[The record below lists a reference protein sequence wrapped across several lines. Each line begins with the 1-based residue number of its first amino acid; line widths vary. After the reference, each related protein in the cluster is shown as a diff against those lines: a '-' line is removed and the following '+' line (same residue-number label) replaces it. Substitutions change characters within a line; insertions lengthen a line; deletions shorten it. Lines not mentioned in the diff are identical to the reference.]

1 MGTIQIDGSTPKLTI
16 GNATAEDATI
26 LFDGNAQDFYIALDD
41 SADDLLIGLG
51 STVGTTPAIA
61 IDENLKV
68 NIPVTT
74 ASTSASTGS
83 LTTGGGAGIGADLY
97 VGDDVYLITDSA
109 VLGFGA
115 DKDTTLTHT
124 DGTGLTLNS
133 TNKLC
138 FNDASQFIQGSSGTV
153 LSIGAT
159 DEIDLT
165 ATAVDLNGTLN
176 VSGVATFQATPVF
189 PDGSLPLADLDI
201 DGGTDIGAAI
211 VDADLFIIDD
221 GAGGTNRKTTASRL
235 KTYVVGGITEVDQWR
250 LTTSFTSNADPIDD
264 NLERVDTYGG
274 GYKGTG
280 MTESSGIFTFP
291 STGYWLVGYQGK
303 GFHTSADSQR
313 LEWDIK
319 VTTDN
324 SNYNTASV
332 AIDSLEYYSS
342 VDTWCGDYCEYIVDV
357 TNTTNVKV
365 AFSFG
370 AGQGGETCAGNTST
384 VYTGMSFIRLG
395 DT

>member
-1 MGTIQIDGSTPKLTI
+1 
-16 GNATAEDATI
+16 
-26 LFDGNAQDFYIALDD
+26 
-41 SADDLLIGLG
+41 
-51 STVGTTPAIA
+51 
-61 IDENLKV
+61 
-68 NIPVTT
+68 
-74 ASTSASTGS
+74 
-83 LTTGGGAGIGADLY
+83 
-97 VGDDVYLITDSA
+97 
-109 VLGFGA
+109 
-115 DKDTTLTHT
+115 
-124 DGTGLTLNS
+124 
-133 TNKLC
+133 
-138 FNDASQFIQGSSGTV
+138 
-153 LSIGAT
+153 
-159 DEIDLT
+159 
-165 ATAVDLNGTLN
+165 
-176 VSGVATFQATPVF
+176 ATFQSTPVF
-189 PDGSLPLADLDI
+189 PDGSLALADLDI

-250 LTTSFTSNADPIDD
+250 LTTSFTGNADPIDD

-332 AIDSLEYYSS
+332 AIDSLEYYAS

-365 AFSFG
+365 AFFFG
-370 AGQGGETCAGNTST
+370 AGQGGETCAGSTST

-395 DT
+395 D